1 MARPEGICHICGTYG
16 VLSFEHVPPRSAFNK
31 DAVRLET
38 LEQQLERGLGTNS
51 RGRVQQRGAGEFTLC
66 ERCNNSTGDWY
77 VPAFADWCMQG
88 ADVLLRSGLDPK
100 LIYLHEIYPLRVLKQ
115 VLVMAFSVNHA
126 RWRLEH
132 PELESFVLNPE
143 RRGLPNNYSVFA
155 YYTQDRTLRRIPDRM
170 FIMSLYGGLVQ
181 RVTEI
186 SHFPY
191 GYVIT
196 TDGSRPDDR
205 FCEIT
210 HFQRYDYDEVEAAPL
225 HLNFLP
231 TVIDLPLDYRTR
243 EQIEQ
248 DYLSNLEAERI
259 DREADLL
266 G

>member
-1 MARPEGICHICGTYG
+1 MPKAEGVCRICGSYG
-16 VLSFEHVPPRSAFNK
+16 ELHFEHVPPKSAFNK
-31 DAVRLET
+31 DAVRLES
-38 LEQQLERGLGTNS
+38 LEEQIERGLGTVS
-51 RGRVQQRGAGEFTLC
+51 KGRVQQRGAGEYTLC
-66 ERCNNSTGDWY
+66 PRCNNDTGKWY

-88 ADVLLRSGLDPK
+88 ADVLIRSGFNPK

-115 VLVMAFSVNHA
+115 ILVMAFSVNHE
-126 RWRLEH
+126 WRSSH
-132 PELESFVLNPE
+132 PELAPFVLNPE
-143 RRGLPNNYSVFA
+143 KRGIPNNYSVFV
-155 YYTQDRTLRRIPDRM
+155 YYTHDRTLRRIPDSI
-170 FIMSLYGGLVQ
+170 FIASLFGESVR

-210 HFQRYDYDEVEAAPL
+210 HFQKYDYDEKEVAPL

-243 EQIEQ
+243 EQIER
-248 DYLSNLEAERI
+248 DYMVNVEAER
-259 DREADLL
+259 REREKDPRS
-266 G
+266 